1 MIKFQLMDKFAVV
14 KTGGKQYLVSE
25 GDLISVE
32 KLEAQ
37 KDSVVLSEVL
47 LLRDS
52 KGLVLGKPF
61 IPNAKVTAKIVGDF
75 KGKKV
80 RVVKFKS
87 KSRYTRTSGHRHIKT
102 KILIEKISV

>member
-1 MIKFQLMDKFAVV
+1 MDKFAVI
-14 KTGGKQYLVSE
+14 KTGGKQYLVVE

-37 KDSVVLSEVL
+37 KESVVLTEVL
-47 LLRDS
+47 LFGDS

-61 IPNAKVTAKIVGDF
+61 IPNAKVNAKFVGDF
-75 KGKKV
+75 KGKKI

-87 KSRYTRTSGHRHIKT
+87 KSRYTRTSGHRHLKT
-102 KILIEKISV
+102 KIIIEKISI